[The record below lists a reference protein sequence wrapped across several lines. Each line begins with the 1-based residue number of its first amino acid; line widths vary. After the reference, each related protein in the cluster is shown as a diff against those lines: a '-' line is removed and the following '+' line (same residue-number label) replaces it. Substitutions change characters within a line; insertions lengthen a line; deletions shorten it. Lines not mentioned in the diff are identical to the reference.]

1 MRIEDVEKFFGNAA
15 KASEA
20 IGIGRCNFTKWKK
33 LSGGIVPA
41 QHAVSFVIASNG
53 ELRLGLEDYPLLK
66 DRGQPAQQAA

>member
-33 LSGGIVPA
+33 LNKGIVPA
-41 QHAVSFVIASNG
+41 QHAIQFVLASNG
-53 ELRLGLEDYPLLK
+53 ELRLGLEDYCIK
-66 DRGQPAQQAA
+66 QQTQQAA

>member
-33 LSGGIVPA
+33 LNNGIVPA
-41 QHAVSFVIASNG
+41 QHAIQFVLASNG
-53 ELRLGLEDYPLLK
+53 ELRLGLEDYSLSK
-66 DRGQPAQQAA
+66 TQDQAA

>member
-33 LSGGIVPA
+33 LNKGIVPPS
-41 QHAVSFVIASNG
+41 HAIQFVLASNG
-53 ELRLGLEDYPLLK
+53 ELRLGLEDYSLSK
-66 DRGQPAQQAA
+66 TQDQAA

>member
-33 LSGGIVPA
+33 LNNGIVPA

-53 ELRLGLEDYPLLK
+53 ELRLGLEDYPLIK
-66 DRGQPAQQAA
+66 DQDHPAQQAA